1 MRRQVK
7 EFIGCDVCQHH
18 ETDQTKPAGLLQPI
32 PIPQQI
38 WEDISMHF
46 IEGLRKVAIKIQF
59 FLISSQNIIKKNTQK
74 YSKLTKKLTLF

>member
-7 EFIGCDVCQHH
+7 EFIGCDVCQHQ

-59 FLISSQNIIKKNTQK
+59 FFN
-74 YSKLTKKLTLF
+74 